1 MRILVV
7 EDDDATRLCLVKVL
21 EPAGEVVS
29 VNNGVDALAQTAQAL
44 ESARPFDL
52 VCMDINM
59 PRLDG
64 QAALKA
70 LRALEAQHK
79 VPPGQEA
86 KVLMIS
92 ACDDTGNVC
101 EAFFQG
107 LADGFISKPLRVA
120 AFKEELR
127 KVGCML
133 P

>member
-29 VNNGVDALAQTAQAL
+29 VPNGVDALAAATQAL
-44 ESARPFDL
+44 EQGRPFGL

-64 QAALKA
+64 QEALKG
-70 LRALEAQHK
+70 LRALEAQHQ
-79 VPPGQEA
+79 VPPGCEA

-101 EAFFQG
+101 QAFFRG
-107 LADGFISKPLRVA
+107 LADGFVSKPLRVA

-127 KVGCML
+127 KVGCQL
-133 P
+133 A